1 MNTLILIGVQI
12 AASIWEMW
20 MCYQLLLSTVIE
32 DKYRT
37 KRDQMIMVGTFM
49 ITGFLL
55 GVNRISSF
63 FSRTMF
69 EFSNLLLIGVCI
81 SLNRRKKLLSVGII
95 LLSNG
100 LIAILDMVFAL
111 IFCDYLG
118 NTFINCVYIYT
129 STWYREGI
137 YLLTR
142 SIVCIGLYLLKKKVG
157 NIHELAEGNKY
168 FVLGIGI
175 ISCILLIRYQ
185 YILYDVVYSTGEL
198 SGVSAGLRLV
208 TATMLLILFGFL
220 TFKYRYMK
228 QENDTLLLSEQLLEE
243 RYIEMMKTRQ
253 VLHDMKNHFL
263 LLQKYEQE
271 QQWEKLHDYLETI
284 SEELFEDS
292 ARVWS
297 GNTIVD
303 LILNS
308 KKSYVESRDIKVEI
322 NTEVIAKFP
331 LANRE
336 IVSLFGNLLD
346 NAIEACQKMNV
357 SEKWIDIRIH
367 KRHDVLCIEI
377 ENSIAESPK
386 EKNGELISD
395 KRENRVHGYGLKNVK
410 RIVSAHE
417 GTYSYEI
424 GKGWFC
430 TSIVFF
436 DSEEAC

>member
-1 MNTLILIGVQI
+1 MLEKLKMNTLILIGVQI

-157 NIHELAEGNKY
+157 NIHELAERNKY

-243 RYIEMMKTRQ
+243 RYI
-253 VLHDMKNHFL
+253 DMKNHFL

-308 KKSYVESRDIKVEI
+308 KKSYAESRDIKVEI

>member
-157 NIHELAEGNKY
+157 NIHELAERNKY

-243 RYIEMMKTRQ
+243 RYI
-253 VLHDMKNHFL
+253 DMKNHFL

-308 KKSYVESRDIKVEI
+308 KKSYAESRDIKVEI

>member
-1 MNTLILIGVQI
+1 MNTLILIGIQI
-12 AASIWEMW
+12 AASIWEVW
-20 MCYQLLLSTVIE
+20 MCYQLLLSTIIE
-32 DKYRT
+32 DKYT
-37 KRDQMIMVGTFM
+37 IKRDQVVMWCAVIV
-49 ITGFLL
+49 TGLLL

-69 EFSNLLLIGVCI
+69 GISNLLLIGVCI
-81 SLNRRKKLLSVGII
+81 SLNRRKKMLSAGII
-95 LLSNG
+95 LLSSG

-118 NTFINCVYIYT
+118 NTFINRVYLCIP
-129 STWYREGI
+129 TWYREGI

-142 SIVCIGLYLLKKKVG
+142 SIVCIGIYLLKKKVG
-157 NIHELAEGNKY
+157 SIHELAERNKY

-185 YILYDVVYSTGEL
+185 YILYDVVYSFGEL
-198 SGVSAGLRLV
+198 SGVSAGLRLAA
-208 TATMLLILFGFL
+208 ATILLILFGVL

-228 QENDTLLLSEQLLEE
+228 QENETLLLGEQLLEE
-243 RYIEMMKTRQ
+243 RYIEMMKTHK

-271 QQWEKLHDYLETI
+271 QQWGKLHDYLETI
-284 SEELFEDS
+284 NEELFEDS

-308 KKSYVESRDIKVEI
+308 KKSYAESRDIKVEI
-322 NTEVIAKFP
+322 NTQVIAKFP
-331 LANRE
+331 LVDRE
-336 IVSLFGNLLD
+336 IISLFGNLLD
-346 NAIEACQKMNV
+346 NAIEACQKMKV
-357 SEKWIDIRIH
+357 AEKWIDIRIH
-367 KRHDVLCIEI
+367 KRHDVLYIEI
-377 ENSIAESPK
+377 ENSIAERPK

-424 GKGWFC
+424 GERWFC

-436 DSEEAC
+436 DSEEVW